1 MTHQINLEV
10 LIAIMLLHW
19 IADFLLQSKEMA
31 INKSKSNYYL
41 FQHVLVYTL
50 TFYVFGL
57 TFYSSKTAIAFCGI
71 TFLFHF
77 ITDYYTSRW
86 TSSLYKKEKFYGF
99 PSFFSVIGLDQF
111 LHFVQLILTYAWVT
125 SLNL

>member
-50 TFYVFGL
+50 TFYVFG
-57 TFYSSKTAIAFCGI
+57 F
-71 TFLFHF
+71 
-77 ITDYYTSRW
+77 
-86 TSSLYKKEKFYGF
+86 
-99 PSFFSVIGLDQF
+99 GL
-111 LHFVQLILTYAWVT
+111 
-125 SLNL
+125 

>member
-1 MTHQINLEV
+1 MIQQINLEV
-10 LIAIMLLHW
+10 LILIMFIHW
-19 IADFLLQSKEMA
+19 VADFLFQTKERA

-57 TFYSSKTAIAFCGI
+57 TFYSSISAIAFCGI

-77 ITDYYTSRW
+77 ITDYFTSRW
-86 TSSLYKKEKFYGF
+86 TSRLYRNKKFYGF

-125 SLNL
+125 SLNS